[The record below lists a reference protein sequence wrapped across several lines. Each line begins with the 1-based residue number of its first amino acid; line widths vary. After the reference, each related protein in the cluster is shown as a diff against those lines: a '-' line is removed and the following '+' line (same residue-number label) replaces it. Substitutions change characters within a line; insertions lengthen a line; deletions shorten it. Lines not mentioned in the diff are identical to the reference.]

1 MYDKCNTLYASLY
14 SVELGGQEMSNPS
27 TLTSIRLDSDT
38 MQGLD
43 MLIGEAGLN
52 NRSDVIRLAIQ
63 QLLHGQAQLPGMKSV
78 RIPIGRMMEQNLAA
92 LYELYGTSH
101 EQAASEGMHLYVK
114 QKLMEAETEQ
124 PKLQQV
130 VDQTRDATMQRKEYH
145 Q

>member
-1 MYDKCNTLYASLY
+1 MYDKRNTLYASLY
-14 SVELGGQEMSNPS
+14 SIELGGQEMSNPS
-27 TLTSIRLDSDT
+27 TLTSIRLDTDT
-38 MQGLD
+38 IQGLD
-43 MLIGEAGLN
+43 MLIGEVGLN

-101 EQAASEGMHLYVK
+101 EQAASEGMHLYIK
-114 QKLMEAETEQ
+114 QKLAEAETEQ
-124 PKLQQV
+124 TKLQQV
-130 VDQTRDATMQRKEYH
+130 VDQTRDATMKRKEYH

>member
-27 TLTSIRLDSDT
+27 TSTSIRLDSDT

-124 PKLQQV
+124 TKLQQV
-130 VDQTRDATMQRKEYH
+130 VDQTRDATMKRKEYH

>member
-1 MYDKCNTLYASLY
+1 MYDKRNTLYASLY
-14 SVELGGQEMSNPS
+14 SIELGGQEMSNPS
-27 TLTSIRLDSDT
+27 TLTSIRLDTDT
-38 MQGLD
+38 IQGLD
-43 MLIGEAGLN
+43 MLIGEVGLN

-124 PKLQQV
+124 TKLQQV
-130 VDQTRDATMQRKEYH
+130 VDQTRDATMKRKEYH

>member
-27 TLTSIRLDSDT
+27 TLTSIRLDADT

-124 PKLQQV
+124 TKLQQV
-130 VDQTRDATMQRKEYH
+130 VDQTRDATMKRKEYH

>member
-1 MYDKCNTLYASLY
+1 MLY
-14 SVELGGQEMSNPS
+14 SEQIGGQKMSNPS
-27 TLTSIRLDSDT
+27 TLTSIRLDADT

-43 MLIGEAGLN
+43 MLIGESGLN

-124 PKLQQV
+124 TKLQQV
-130 VDQTRDATMQRKEYH
+130 VDQTRDATMKRKEYH